1 MTSLSKYRITMNTSQ
16 LRNETSQLR
25 NKHVTNLIIE
35 HKNSECDLAFIREV
49 RVARASM
56 NA

>member
-35 HKNSECDLAFIREV
+35 HEV
-49 RVARASM
+49 PDFKYIGRRRQYIKKI
-56 NA
+56 NRI